1 MIRYVVFILLIVIG
15 SIQWV
20 SSNVGLLAWQAWR
33 WLSTIIFDPGHAS
46 PVVVGGALIV
56 LCAAMMFRHVTAWL
70 VAYVALLSIPV
81 AAFAAAMALMTPA
94 NLAIRSGAGNIVHTD
109 GRTLP
114 TPAVAP
120 LHGSQLRPS
129 TFEIALPR

>member
-20 SSNVGLLAWQAWR
+20 SSNVGLLASQTWR
-33 WLSTIIFDPGHAS
+33 WLSIVMFDPGRAS
-46 PVVVGGALIV
+46 PVVVGGALIA
-56 LCAAMMFRHVTAWL
+56 LCAAMLFRHVTTWL

-94 NLAIRSGAGNIVHTD
+94 NLAIRSGAGDVGHTD
-109 GRTLP
+109 DRIP
-114 TPAVAP
+114 TTHTVATP
-120 LHGSQLRPS
+120 HESQLRPS
-129 TFEIALPR
+129 TFEITIPR